1 MPKALTYEQVAERK
15 RRAEEFLRTVK
26 EDDERADEVADKPV
40 EDYAERRHFEII
52 DNSPRR
58 RNQKMADNRTR
69 QDLLDQ
75 IGDLQDENDSLQSQL
90 DAISDILDVDDD
102 DGDDDNDQ

>member
-26 EDDERADEVADKPV
+26 EDDERADEVA